1 MHYYQHNIKDFNSAT
16 RNLTRVEKC
25 LYREAIEL
33 YYDTEEPIP
42 ADNFDRLCRKL
53 GARLDDEVSA
63 LRYVLDEFFIFS
75 GESYRHMR
83 CDAEIE
89 KYRANNIGKSIAGKA
104 SAEARRKKKAD
115 LLKEK
120 SRENLTGVEQ
130 LLNPV
135 ETPAQQTATNH
146 KPVTSNHKPITN
158 NHKPITHKEISPPA
172 VCDAK
177 TVFDFWHSTMQKP
190 KSVKATPGRMK
201 VIKAR
206 LKDYSVEHLKTAI
219 VGCTKSAHHMGKNP
233 QSNPEGRIYDDLTL
247 IMRNPEN
254 VDRFMSY
261 ANQISIED
269 VRESEVNAWING
281 TDKPVNQ
288 GETFDNGQFG

>member
-1 MHYYQHNIKDFNSAT
+1 MARIRTIKPEFWLNEELSQVSEPARLVAIGLLNLCDDDGWFKSHVRLVESALFPFSEPSVSIHEC
-16 RNLTRVEKC
+16 LTQLSEIGYIKIYNGVDSKQ
-25 LYREAIEL
+25 YGMVV
-33 YYDTEEPIP
+33 
-42 ADNFDRLCRKL
+42 NFDKHQKVNRPTPSKIKGLI
-53 GARLDDEVSA
+53 DFTEDSVSSH
-63 LRYVLDEFFIFS
+63 EQ
-75 GESYRHMR
+75 
-83 CDAEIE
+83 
-89 KYRANNIGKSIAGKA
+89 
-104 SAEARRKKKAD
+104 
-115 LLKEK
+115 
-120 SRENLTGVEQ
+120 LTGGKERKGKEGKGTGNREQ
-130 LLNPV
+130 G
-135 ETPAQQTATNH
+135 
-146 KPVTSNHKPITN
+146 
-158 NHKPITHKEISPPA
+158 KEISPAA

-206 LKDYSVEHLKTAI
+206 LKDYSVDNLKTAI
-219 VGCTKSAHHMGKNP
+219 VGCTKSGHHMGKNP

-269 VRESEVNAWING
+269 VREAEVDAWING
-281 TDKPVNQ
+281 DDHAASSNST